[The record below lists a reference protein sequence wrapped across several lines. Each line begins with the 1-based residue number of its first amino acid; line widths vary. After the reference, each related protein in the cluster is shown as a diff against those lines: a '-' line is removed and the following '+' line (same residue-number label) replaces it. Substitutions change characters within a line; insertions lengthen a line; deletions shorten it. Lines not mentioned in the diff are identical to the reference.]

1 MTQAIQPKKKN
12 IRKILLILLAVL
24 LAVAVAL
31 GCVVL
36 FVPGFWH
43 PIGFFPRYSG
53 ILDSPIEEITLSRR
67 GDSVTFS
74 DEDLIAQW
82 QEGLEQ
88 LQLQK
93 TQTNL
98 LITVSDGD
106 RDGVTISTETGEYY
120 LSLLNDRIYLSCFV
134 FTPNDSDNLPLEETF
149 AAARQR
155 HGLDEPA

>member
-1 MTQAIQPKKKN
+1 MTKATAKKSKAK
-12 IRKILLILLAVL
+12 RILLLVVGLVLAVL
-24 LAVAVAL
+24 IAL

-36 FVPGFWH
+36 FAPGFWH
-43 PIGFFPRYSG
+43 PIDFFPRYSG

-155 HGLDEPA
+155 HGLDDPA